1 MEIITE
7 GFPDDTHNEVL
18 LDRISAT
25 YMQIPDCVSGEEDYQ
40 EITFETRDGGGGKFI
55 NIKTNEHG
63 WSIDQNSD
71 DLLKLIEDFKKRIN
85 GSFNNS

>member
-7 GFPDDTHNEVL
+7 GFPSNDQNEVL
-18 LDRISAT
+18 LDRISVT
-25 YMQIPDCVSGEEDYQ
+25 YMQNPDCVSHEDDYQ

-55 NIKTNEHG
+55 NIKTNEYG
-63 WSIDQNSD
+63 WSFDQDSD

>member
-7 GFPDDTHNEVL
+7 GFPDDHNEVL

-25 YMQIPDCVSGEEDYQ
+25 YVQIPDCVSNEDDYQ

-55 NIKTNEHG
+55 NIKTNEFG

-71 DLLKLIEDFKKRIN
+71 DLFKLIEDFKKRIN

>member
-1 MEIITE
+1 MEIITD
-7 GFPDDTHNEVL
+7 GFPDGNEVL

-25 YMQIPDCVSGEEDYQ
+25 YMQNPDCVSDEDDYQ

-55 NIKTNEHG
+55 NIKTNEFG

-71 DLLKLIEDFKKRIN
+71 DLFKLIEDFKKRIN
-85 GSFNNS
+85 GNFNNS